1 MRLRGRRPVLR
12 GSVPGTLSS
21 GADVCAGAPMA
32 FRQGWMRL
40 RAQSH
45 HICFH
50 YTAPSLGGKD
60 LGTEV
65 LQRRRNGLNPEG
77 LKDG

>member
-1 MRLRGRRPVLR
+1 
-12 GSVPGTLSS
+12 
-21 GADVCAGAPMA
+21 MA
-32 FRQGWMRL
+32 SRQGWMRL